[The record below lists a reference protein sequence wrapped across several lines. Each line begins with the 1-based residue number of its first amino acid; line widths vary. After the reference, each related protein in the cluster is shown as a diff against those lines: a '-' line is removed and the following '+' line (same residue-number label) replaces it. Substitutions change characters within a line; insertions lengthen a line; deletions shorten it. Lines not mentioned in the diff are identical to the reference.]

1 MKRGERTESVSL
13 LVVVMSASVLK
24 GIYAKRHIC
33 KKAYTYIK
41 GSGVLCSGLASY
53 VVNLRPMQ
61 WIGVL

>member
-1 MKRGERTESVSL
+1 M
-13 LVVVMSASVLK
+13 VVTTASVLK

-33 KKAYTYIK
+33 KKAYTYVYTYIK